1 MHPQIEQRLT
11 SSSLSFMPQHIAAEV
26 LFEVKVREVL
36 PCFYESANEV
46 IKRFGN
52 RRSAAV
58 CSCDIPVMQAKYC
71 PHGHMVVRWNHRS
84 SSMVVAM
91 MLLIESVR
99 VEEKKYSQDLW
110 LID

>member
-1 MHPQIEQRLT
+1 MI
-11 SSSLSFMPQHIAAEV
+11 
-26 LFEVKVREVL
+26 
-36 PCFYESANEV
+36 
-46 IKRFGN
+46 
-52 RRSAAV
+52 
-58 CSCDIPVMQAKYC
+58 
-71 PHGHMVVRWNHRS
+71 VRWNHRS

>member
-1 MHPQIEQRLT
+1 LE
-11 SSSLSFMPQHIAAEV
+11 
-26 LFEVKVREVL
+26 
-36 PCFYESANEV
+36 
-46 IKRFGN
+46 N

-58 CSCDIPVMQAKYC
+58 YLCDIPVMQAKYC
-71 PHGHMVVRWNHRS
+71 YHCHMAVRWNHRS

-91 MLLIESVR
+91 MLHIESAR

>member
-1 MHPQIEQRLT
+1 M
-11 SSSLSFMPQHIAAEV
+11 A
-26 LFEVKVREVL
+26 
-36 PCFYESANEV
+36 
-46 IKRFGN
+46 
-52 RRSAAV
+52 
-58 CSCDIPVMQAKYC
+58 
-71 PHGHMVVRWNHRS
+71 VRWNHRS